1 MRTRALYRLRLLF
14 PFLALIDIK
23 NSIYGT
29 KVPNSFTM
37 GVSLCPSW
45 HFRLAVA
52 EEWVTSGNKTG
63 YWMMSLAFIKYFSE
77 MLRKQCKTGIQDLA
91 IQDADEF
98 VSSSKQK
105 CCITSLAH
113 QWMGAIRMRVQTADK
128 NITIVHNSNQ
138 SISTCPVKWK
148 LFVKIQIHH

>member
-14 PFLALIDIK
+14 SFLALIDIK

-45 HFRLAVA
+45 YSRLAVA
-52 EEWVTSGNKTG
+52 EERVTSGNKAG

-77 MLRKQCKTGIQDLA
+77 MLRKQCKF
-91 IQDADEF
+91 EF

-113 QWMGAIRMRVQTADK
+113 QWILCSEWVPSEWVQTADK
-128 NITIVHNSNQ
+128 NITKVHNSSQ
-138 SISTCPVKWK
+138 SISKCPVKWT
-148 LFVKIQIHH
+148 LLVKIQIQH